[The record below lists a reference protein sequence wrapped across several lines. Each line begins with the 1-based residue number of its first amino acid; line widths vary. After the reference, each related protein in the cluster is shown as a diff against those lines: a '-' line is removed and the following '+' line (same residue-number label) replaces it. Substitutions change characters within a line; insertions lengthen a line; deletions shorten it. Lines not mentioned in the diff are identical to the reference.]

1 MSSYGTLLHFICY
14 NTHFIYVLTNQK
26 CILFMTL
33 LTLAM
38 VCLHC
43 REAKKN
49 LSILFN
55 VQ

>member
-1 MSSYGTLLHFICY
+1 MSSYGTLLHIICY
-14 NTHFIYVLTNQK
+14 NTHFIYVRSK
-26 CILFMTL
+26 CILFINL
-33 LTLAM
+33 LALAM

-43 REAKKN
+43 RKAKKN